1 MRSSDRLSWIALSR
15 VWVGWRQALVIVIV
29 APDTVVR
36 RQRQR
41 FHWTTLSARPTGG
54 RPPVNTEIR
63 ALVTR
68 MAEANPLWGAPRI
81 HGEFQKVRIDVAEWR
96 TRRRAWAEFPV
107 HGPIGGDGRAA
118 RKPSVLTHGIPGSR
132 TAPLM
137 VPSSPAGRMQSRCT
151 SSAVMVLCP
160 LSAEATARRSAGAG
174 VEAAGCL

>member
-1 MRSSDRLSWIALSR
+1 MGSSPHNPADVGSLSAMHPIVLLTAGRLGWTAGSGLHSRSEILACPGRGKLRKDDHHSNELKVFRNHYKRTVNRPNLRSSDRLSWIALSR

-41 FHWTTLSARPTGG
+41 FHWTTLSARPGG

-81 HGEFQKVRIDVAEWR
+81 HGEFQKVRIDV
-96 TRRRAWAEFPV
+96 
-107 HGPIGGDGRAA
+107 
-118 RKPSVLTHGIPGSR
+118 
-132 TAPLM
+132 
-137 VPSSPAGRMQSRCT
+137 
-151 SSAVMVLCP
+151 
-160 LSAEATARRSAGAG
+160 
-174 VEAAGCL
+174 

>member
-1 MRSSDRLSWIALSR
+1 MNRPNLRSSDRLSWIALSR

-68 MAEANPLWGAPRI
+68 MAEANPLWGAPKNPWRI
-81 HGEFQKVRIDVAEWR
+81 SKSQD
-96 TRRRAWAEFPV
+96 RRRRVEDA
-107 HGPIGGDGRAA
+107 AA
-118 RKPSVLTHGIPGSR
+118 RVG
-132 TAPLM
+132 
-137 VPSSPAGRMQSRCT
+137 
-151 SSAVMVLCP
+151 
-160 LSAEATARRSAGAG
+160 
-174 VEAAGCL
+174 